1 MEIKTKMDGN
11 KEGAGEGGGDGAGSR
26 RVIRSGGGEA
36 RGERPAE
43 GVK

>member
-1 MEIKTKMDGN
+1 MKTKMDGN
-11 KEGAGEGGGDGAGSR
+11 KEGAGEGGGDGVGSR

-36 RGERPAE
+36 RREGPAE